1 MAQLLLRIQDRVD
14 TGGDSAVTAT
24 LYKRGDV
31 VDVFP
36 DSPIHTPGPIAH
48 WAVLTISNVDVS
60 RARRLVEQD
69 VVLSGDIPVLERRRR
84 NHVKWDLLPA
94 EWVTALTTGD
104 RALTLTLQQ
113 IRNYLYDKRAGD
125 RVTL

>member
-1 MAQLLLRIQDRVD
+1 MAQLVVRIADR
-14 TGGDSAVTAT
+14 THADSAISAT

-36 DSPIHTPGPIAH
+36 DGQLGVPQPTAH

-60 RARRLVEQD
+60 RARRMVEQD
-69 VVLSGDIPVLERRRR
+69 IVLSGDNPVLERIRR

-113 IRNYLYDKRAGD
+113 IRNYLYDKRTGD